1 MRWGRNEVEQC
12 ADLVIVGIPVRR
24 LVWFDRA
31 SFERESRNRKLETV
45 EKRKERQEGWQKR

>member
-1 MRWGRNEVEQC
+1 MRWGRNEVERC